1 MLGEHGK
8 LTQASQKWFELD
20 DCIFSQNTTFSQNSI
35 LVLYF
40 LKEIKSYVGVKESP
54 PFSPYKNPL
63 DHHICNNVKDKV
75 YKVWLT
81 NLFPR

>member
-20 DCIFSQNTTFSQNSI
+20 DCIFSQNTTSSQNSI

-54 PFSPYKNPL
+54 PL
-63 DHHICNNVKDKV
+63 
-75 YKVWLT
+75 
-81 NLFPR
+81 